1 MSASPRGRKG
11 PLAAARNLWRYRD
24 LVGRMVARNL
34 RVKYK
39 RSVLGFVWTLLNPLL
54 TVSVLIAIF
63 SYVVRVEIDAYWAFL
78 VSGYFVWN
86 FVGQTLSSAT
96 YVLREYGHLSRAVAY
111 PKEAPILA
119 AVLARLVEFLA
130 EVVLVLVILAI
141 FRHGHVPVSFLWI
154 PLLIFLQVMIALGL
168 AFPVAT
174 LSAFY
179 HDVEHA
185 MPILLTTLF
194 YVSPIFYSV
203 VLVPEAVRSLY
214 MLNPLAGL
222 LTLFQTVAYAGQA
235 PAMGLL
241 LGTSAVAVVLPLV
254 GYTLFTR
261 FESLVAE
268 VV

>member
-1 MSASPRGRKG
+1 
-11 PLAAARNLWRYRD
+11 
-24 LVGRMVARNL
+24 
-34 RVKYK
+34 
-39 RSVLGFVWTLLNPLL
+39 
-54 TVSVLIAIF
+54 
-63 SYVVRVEIDAYWAFL
+63 
-78 VSGYFVWN
+78 
-86 FVGQTLSSAT
+86 
-96 YVLREYGHLSRAVAY
+96 
-111 PKEAPILA
+111 
-119 AVLARLVEFLA
+119 
-130 EVVLVLVILAI
+130 
-141 FRHGHVPVSFLWI
+141 
-154 PLLIFLQVMIALGL
+154 MIALGL

-179 HDVEHA
+179 HDVQHA

-241 LGTSAVAVVLPLV
+241 LGTSAVAVVLPVV

>member
-1 MSASPRGRKG
+1 MKVSTGAIKSP
-11 PLAAARNLWRYRD
+11 LVCARDLWRYRG
-24 LVGRMVARNL
+24 LVGHMATRNL
-34 RVKYK
+34 MVKYQ
-39 RSVLGFVWTLLNPLL
+39 RSVLGFVWTLINPVL

-63 SYVVRVEIDAYWAFL
+63 SYVVRVGIDDYWAFL

-86 FVGQTLSSAT
+86 FMAQSMSSAT
-96 YVLREYGHLSRAVAY
+96 YVLQEYGHLSRAVAF

-130 EVVLVLVILAI
+130 EMILVLVILAV

-154 PLLIFLQVMIALGL
+154 PLLIVFQILMALGL
-168 AFPVAT
+168 ALPIAT

-179 HDVEHA
+179 QDVQHA

-194 YVSPIFYSV
+194 YISPIFYSV
-203 VLVPEAVRSLY
+203 DLVPEAVRSLY

-222 LTLFQTVAYAGQA
+222 FTLFQAVAYGGQ
-235 PAMGLL
+235 PPSMDLL
-241 LGTSAVAVVLPLV
+241 LAVGGVAVILPLV
-254 GYTLFTR
+254 GYAVFTR
-261 FESLVAE
+261 FQALVAE